1 LADDTEWGGVY
12 YSNLIGA
19 SVSFF
24 DVPLSHPAIATSLY
38 TSGVTGSGTSTLVF
52 DTANAAPGI
61 YYLGSDGVVMAA
73 PRLVTAPATFGPFHP
88 SRYRFWSGTD
98 SESFVLS
105 PRSMTVS
112 VCAIAKTVICGSA
125 EARDCY
131 KYGKRLGRRDLL
143 LNRDHRQPEMLA
155 V

>member
-1 LADDTEWGGVY
+1 LADDTEWGEVY
-12 YSNLIGA
+12 YGNLIGA
-19 SVSFF
+19 SVSFC

-73 PRLVTAPATFGPFHP
+73 PRLVTIQVQAPAPATFGPFHP
-88 SRYRFWSGTD
+88 SRYRFWSCTD
-98 SESFVLS
+98 SEAFVLS
-105 PRSMTVS
+105 PRSMTVP

-131 KYGKRLGRRDLL
+131 KYGQTTRTARSSPKP
-143 LNRDHRQPEMLA
+143 QA
-155 V
+155 A